1 MDSKY
6 IRNKVQWISG
16 GMKQKM
22 ADGGK
27 VSDSSHSGLNGERKF
42 LTCTGS
48 YVCNNSTCTK
58 LTSEGVKFAIIS
70 SRQKVGATLATH
82 VGTMSRKNIVVL

>member
-27 VSDSSHSGLNGERKF
+27 FDSSRSGLNGERKF

-48 YVCNNSTCTK
+48 YVCNNSTCSE
-58 LTSEGVKFAIIS
+58 LTSEGVKNRNHFIQA
-70 SRQKVGATLATH
+70 KGGATLATH